1 VKIGKIL
8 LSNLNNTD
16 LGLLIIRVTFGG
28 LMYLNHGHG
37 KLLGGVDRWYGLG
50 GALTNMIGLDF
61 LRTFF
66 GLMASLS
73 ESVLSLFILAGL
85 LTRISSSLLGFTMV
99 IASLRHIFKGDFPEM
114 AILYL
119 VFCIL
124 MIVSGPGEYSL
135 DKRYLRKFQ

>member
-1 VKIGKIL
+1 MKIGKIL
-8 LSNLNNTD
+8 FSNLNYTD

-37 KLLGGVDRWYGLG
+37 KLLGGIDRWYGLG

-73 ESVLSLFILAGL
+73 ESVFSLFIVAGL

-135 DKRYLRKFQ
+135 DKRYLGKFQ

>member
-1 VKIGKIL
+1 MKIGKIL

>member
-1 VKIGKIL
+1 MNYLKFL
-8 LSNLNNTD
+8 LGNLNNTD
-16 LGLLIIRVTFGG
+16 VGLLIMRITFGG

-66 GLMASLS
+66 GFMASLS
-73 ESVLSLFILAGL
+73 ESVFSLFIVAGL

-119 VFCIL
+119 IFCIL
-124 MIVSGPGEYSL
+124 MIVSGPGKHSI
-135 DKRYLRKFQ
+135 DHRFFSKFQ

>member
-1 VKIGKIL
+1 MNYPKFL
-8 LSNLNNTD
+8 LGNLKNTD
-16 LGLLIIRVTFGG
+16 VGLLIMRITFGG
-28 LMYLNHGHG
+28 LMYINHGHG

>member
-8 LSNLNNTD
+8 FSNLNYTD

-37 KLLGGVDRWYGLG
+37 KLLGGIDRWYGLG

-73 ESVLSLFILAGL
+73 ESVFSLFIVAGL

-135 DKRYLRKFQ
+135 DKRYLGKFQ

>member
-1 VKIGKIL
+1 MKIGKIL

-66 GLMASLS
+66 GFMASLS
-73 ESVLSLFILAGL
+73 ESVFSLFIVAGL

>member
-1 VKIGKIL
+1 MKIGKIL
-8 LSNLNNTD
+8 FSNLNYTD

-37 KLLGGVDRWYGLG
+37 KLLGGIDVWYGLG

-73 ESVLSLFILAGL
+73 ESVFSLFIVAGL

-135 DKRYLRKFQ
+135 DKRYLGKFQ

>member
-1 VKIGKIL
+1 MKIGKIL
-8 LSNLNNTD
+8 LSNLNHTD

-37 KLLGGVDRWYGLG
+37 KLLGGADRWYGLG

-73 ESVLSLFILAGL
+73 ESVFSLFIVAGL

-114 AILYL
+114 AVLYL

-124 MIVSGPGEYSL
+124 MIVSGPGKYSL
-135 DKRYLRKFQ
+135 DKRYLGKFQ